1 MADNMA
7 SNMFKDSLKIDS
19 KKVGIVIGSG
29 GKTINKI
36 RRDTGLI

>member
-19 KKVGIVIGSG
+19 KSWYVLDLEVKQ
-29 GKTINKI
+29 
-36 RRDTGLI
+36 